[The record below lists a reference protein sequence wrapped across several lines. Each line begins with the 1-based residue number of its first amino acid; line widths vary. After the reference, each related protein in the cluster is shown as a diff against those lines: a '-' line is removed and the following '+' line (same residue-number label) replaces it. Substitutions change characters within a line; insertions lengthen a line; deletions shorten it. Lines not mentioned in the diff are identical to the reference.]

1 MAQPVSPGRRRLG
14 TFRALRHRGYR
25 YLWMGQVGHA
35 ASLWMEQ
42 VVRPLLMLDLT
53 GSALQ
58 VGGVLAARTVP
69 QLVFGLLAGAV
80 ADRYN
85 KRVVLLSAQFSTM
98 LMQLI
103 MGVLV
108 VTGEIQV
115 WHVYATAVGTGAS
128 NAFTQPAR
136 QSLIPRLVPREELLN
151 ALALNSAALNTMR
164 IGGASLAGLLLI
176 FFDYGHVY
184 LLDAGI
190 YMGVMYT
197 TLQIRVPVEQ
207 PARAADAA
215 DEAGGGA
222 PRRRRRSSSLFSDLL
237 EGFRYMKLNRR
248 ILYLVIVAL
257 TLFIFGQPYQQ
268 VFIPL
273 IAIDVLEGDR
283 SLAGFMI
290 ALTGVG
296 SLAGSLTI
304 ATLGS
309 VPSRGVVMTLCLVVF
324 GLALVLL
331 SQATVFWLSV
341 VALLVAG
348 ATTVTYLQFN
358 TALLLEQTEPEFHG
372 RVMSF
377 LSLDRGLMSVGAV
390 LGGALAEGLGVATG
404 LALMGAMCSGLA
416 VLSLLAVPT
425 IRRMR

>member
-1 MAQPVSPGRRRLG
+1 M
-14 TFRALRHRGYR
+14 LRNRSYR
-25 YLWMGQVGHA
+25 YLWMGQIGHA

-58 VGGVLAARTVP
+58 VGGVLAARTIP

-80 ADRYN
+80 ADRYD
-85 KRVVLLSAQFSTM
+85 KRLILLSAQFSTM

-108 VTGEIQV
+108 VTGNIEV

-151 ALALNSAALNTMR
+151 ALALNSAAVNTMR
-164 IGGASLAGLLLI
+164 IGGASLAGVLLI

-184 LLDAGI
+184 LLDAVI
-190 YMGVMYT
+190 YLGVMYMT
-197 TLQIRVPVEQ
+197 FQIRLPAER
-207 PARAADAA
+207 PARLADAT
-215 DEAGGGA
+215 DEAGGTA
-222 PRRRRRSSSLFSDLL
+222 RRRRRSGSLFSDLI

-248 ILYLVIVAL
+248 VLYLVAVAL

-273 IAIDVLEGDR
+273 IALDVLQGDR

-290 ALTGVG
+290 ALMGVG
-296 SLAGSLTI
+296 SLVGSLTV

-309 VPSRGVVMTLCLVVF
+309 VPRRGVVMTLCLTVF
-324 GLALVLL
+324 GLE
-331 SQATVFWLSV
+331 
-341 VALLVAG
+341 
-348 ATTVTYLQFN
+348 VT
-358 TALLLEQTEPEFHG
+358 
-372 RVMSF
+372 SI
-377 LSLDRGLMSVGAV
+377 
-390 LGGALAEGLGVATG
+390 GV
-404 LALMGAMCSGLA
+404 
-416 VLSLLAVPT
+416 
-425 IRRMR
+425 